1 MRSHSQGQSNAQP
14 SVRATPEIVKEVKE
28 VKEVTNTH
36 LTSNLAT
43 KKSLLSYIGTLNH
56 IAGIVEV
63 IRPFM
68 SDLYGVIHR
77 TTGSHAPVNPYWTRQ
92 WSHVT
97 QGLLAFFAEELG
109 SICRVYRVQAY
120 FGRCQE
126 ASSLTR
132 HHGG

>member
-1 MRSHSQGQSNAQP
+1 MLRGLESQGQSNAQP
-14 SVRATPEIVKEVKE
+14 SVRAKPEIVEE

-68 SDLYGVIHR
+68 SDLRGYPQHNR
-77 TTGSHAPVNPYWTRQ
+77 KPCTGQP
-92 WSHVT
+92 
-97 QGLLAFFAEELG
+97 LLD
-109 SICRVYRVQAY
+109 QAV
-120 FGRCQE
+120 E
-126 ASSLTR
+126 PR
-132 HHGG
+132 HTGAACFLC